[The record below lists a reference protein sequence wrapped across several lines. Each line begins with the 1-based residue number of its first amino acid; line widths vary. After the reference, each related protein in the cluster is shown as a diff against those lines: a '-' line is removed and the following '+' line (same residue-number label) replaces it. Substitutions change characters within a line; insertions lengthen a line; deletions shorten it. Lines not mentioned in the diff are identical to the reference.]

1 MSNQIRYILLWLIS
15 LLTAPY
21 RWWLRRRMRRGEVR
35 RALVMRPDHLGD
47 MLFASAALRR
57 LRAGLPKTQIV
68 LAVGPWSVAVA
79 ERYAE
84 DYDALLT
91 IPFPGFT
98 RQAKGGP
105 LAPYR
110 TLWREAGRLRRW
122 QQAHGRIDLA
132 INLRFDFWWGGLL
145 CLLSGIP
152 LIGYDTPLLRL
163 FATLKIP
170 YQRGKHEVEQNLTLV
185 DFVTHR
191 WGQPTDTPAMPFFP
205 ITVAERDWATS
216 WLRAQGWREN
226 EPLLVIHPGAG
237 DPTKQWPVERWAAV
251 ASNLLGQM
259 ECWLLLTGS
268 NSEGLLCASI
278 AQLQPHSLSQR
289 IINAAGQ
296 TSLAELAA
304 LLEHTNLVMGVD
316 SGPLH
321 LASTLARPTLR
332 LFGPSD
338 AQIWGPWPPSSKLN
352 QVIKAPNLTAISV
365 AQVVEAARNLLDEKQ
380 S

>member
-1 MSNQIRYILLWLIS
+1 MSNKVRYLLLWLIS

-21 RWWLRRRMRRGEVR
+21 RLRLRRRLRCYRVR
-35 RALVMRPDHLGD
+35 RVLVMRPDHLGD

-57 LRAGLPKTQIV
+57 LRGGLPQPQIV
-68 LAVGPWSVAVA
+68 LAVGPWSEAVA
-79 ERYAE
+79 QRYAPY
-84 DYDALLT
+84 YDALLI

-110 TLWREAGRLRRW
+110 TLWREAGKLRRW
-122 QQAHGRIDLA
+122 QRAHGRIDLA

-145 CLLSGIP
+145 GLLSGIP
-152 LIGYDTPLLRL
+152 LLGYDTPLLRM
-163 FATLKIP
+163 FASVTIP
-170 YQRGKHEVEQNLTLV
+170 YQRGRHEVAQNLTLV
-185 DFVTHR
+185 DYGIHE
-191 WGQPTDTPAMPFFP
+191 WGQPADTPPAPFFP
-205 ITVAERDWATS
+205 LTAAERNWAAS
-216 WLRAQGWREN
+216 WLRAQGWVEG

-237 DPTKQWPVERWAAV
+237 DPAKQWPVERWAAV
-251 ASNLLGQM
+251 ASLLLKQTK
-259 ECWLLLTGS
+259 CWLLLTGS
-268 NSEGLLCASI
+268 DREGPLCASI
-278 AQLQPHSLSQR
+278 AGLQPEGLRQR

-296 TSLAELAA
+296 TSLVELAA
-304 LLEHTNLVMGVD
+304 LLERADLIMGVD

-338 AQIWGPWPPSSKLN
+338 ARIWGPWPPDTRQH
-352 QVIKAPNLTAISV
+352 QVIKASNLTAISV
-365 AQVVEAARNLLDEKQ
+365 AQVVKSAQALLDGKQ